1 MENNFIKPIRW
12 LLAISMIVFGVQ
24 HFIYRDFLP
33 KLEPVPAWVPAR
45 AVLAY
50 VTGTIIILAAVGIV
64 SGIRDRLS
72 AKLLGI
78 IFIGSVIF
86 LHLPLLVSNLHDP
99 DKWACIFEELGIGSG
114 LIMFAGLISGK
125 RSNVVEEKPVRIAG
139 IFFAL
144 SMVNFGIQ
152 HFMYGEY
159 IARLIPSW
167 IPGHIFLAYFI
178 GVAFIAVAIS
188 IIIKKK
194 TRLAGMLLG
203 FMFLFWEISL
213 HIPRVIAKPNG
224 MDEWTSA
231 AVALAMCAS
240 SFVVALTAPGEQVTV
255 HALQRQN
262 L

>member
-1 MENNFIKPIRW
+1 MENNLLKPTRW
-12 LLAISMIVFGVQ
+12 LLAIPMIVFGVQ
-24 HFIYRDFLP
+24 HFIYKNFLP

-45 AVLAY
+45 VVLAY

-64 SGIRDRLS
+64 SGILDRQS
-72 AKLLGI
+72 AIVLGI

-99 DKWACIFEELGIGSG
+99 DKWACICEELGIGSG
-114 LIMFAGLISGK
+114 VIMFAGLISGK
-125 RSNVVEEKPVRIAG
+125 HSNGVQEKPARVAG

-144 SMVNFGIQ
+144 SLVIFGIQ

-159 IARLIPSW
+159 IAKLIPSW

-178 GVAFIAVAIS
+178 GVAFIAVALS
-188 IIIKKK
+188 ILIKKK
-194 TRLAGMLLG
+194 TWLAGILLG

-240 SFVVALTAPGEQVTV
+240 SFVVALSAPGEQVTA

-262 L
+262 Y